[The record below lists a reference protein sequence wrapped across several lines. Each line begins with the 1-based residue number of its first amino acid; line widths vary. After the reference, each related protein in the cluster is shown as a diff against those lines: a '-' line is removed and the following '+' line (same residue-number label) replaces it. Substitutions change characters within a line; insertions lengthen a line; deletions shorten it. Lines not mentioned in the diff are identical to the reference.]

1 MQDKGLCHSFS
12 KQAELGDNVLDL
24 RDVVVDV
31 VIALAAELTRAEH
44 PVVYLFQGIG
54 PIGHSI
60 EAEIHRHSYLVIII
74 VAVVHVHLTLQA
86 HEPVGHKQY
95 IPSLCFFACTE
106 RCNAPHESLCIP

>member
-1 MQDKGLCHSFS
+1 MSLSSTHSWSRWLLYIFHFPLFVQDKGLCHSFS

-60 EAEIHRHSYLVIII
+60 EAEI
-74 VAVVHVHLTLQA
+74 
-86 HEPVGHKQY
+86 P
-95 IPSLCFFACTE
+95 
-106 RCNAPHESLCIP
+106 